1 MLNTVI
7 FDLDGTLI
15 DSRSDIMDSL
25 SKAFYDCCGTDLPI
39 KELKIGSPLE
49 DMLQSV
55 SSELSMLKISEII
68 LSFRAFY
75 KNSGFSQTKY
85 FDGIVPLLSALQQ
98 RSCRM
103 FIATNKPLLITKKIL
118 HTFGYDFVG
127 DNIMAIDSLIGKKLT
142 KSEMLNE
149 LVIKYKLIKNNC
161 IFIGDS
167 PSDIDAAKLV
177 GLSSVAV
184 GYGYYEKKELMR
196 SFPDFYSETVDELS
210 SLLLT
215 NLN

>member
-1 MLNTVI
+1 
-7 FDLDGTLI
+7 
-15 DSRSDIMDSL
+15 
-25 SKAFYDCCGTDLPI
+25 
-39 KELKIGSPLE
+39 
-49 DMLQSV
+49 
-55 SSELSMLKISEII
+55 
-68 LSFRAFY
+68 
-75 KNSGFSQTKY
+75 
-85 FDGIVPLLSALQQ
+85 
-98 RSCRM
+98 M